1 MTACGLYN
9 SFCCGQDEAARSCC
23 STGNTTLAVQI
34 AGGDPM
40 FTETVTVTPT
50 SCPTATGTG
59 NLGAT
64 NANGSTVGC
73 PTAPK
78 TERNALIGLVA
89 GFGLIM
95 FVAAALAVYWRA
107 KMNKKATENTR
118 LEQEK
123 HNIEQSRQKLEMEV
137 AKLPIKMRQQVA
149 NNTQNAA

>member
-1 MTACGLYN
+1 
-9 SFCCGQDEAARSCC
+9 
-23 STGNTTLAVQI
+23 
-34 AGGDPM
+34 M